1 MKSYKLLLLS
11 ILSGA
16 LLWLSWNPINISFLA
31 FIAFVPLF
39 FISDNLLSKKSRVPF
54 WQGMVYS
61 FPAFVIWN
69 ASTTWWIWNSTPPGS
84 IGAIFLN
91 SLIMSITFG
100 LWHCFK
106 SQKPSKLA
114 IPITFIGFWLS
125 FEYIHL
131 HWDLSWPWLNL
142 GNVFAPHTQ
151 FVQWYEY
158 TGTFGGSLWILATN
172 FLIYYLLINLKNN
185 RRKSIIYGSVLAVI
199 IILPITISLI
209 KYYSYKLPTK
219 DPIEAIIVQQN
230 TDPWTEEYELSNA
243 DQVMRILK
251 VAFPKITDTT
261 ALMICPESA
270 IPHNISS
277 EKLLNKTFP
286 QRTSRYWGFVVID
299 SFIYHYPN
307 INMIFGLSTLQS
319 FDFKATPTVRE
330 EFPNHFVEYYNTSA
344 CINSN
349 WVSGIYYKSRL
360 VPGVEKMPYP
370 KLFGFLEK
378 FVIDLGGTSGSLGI
392 DTLQRA
398 FPTTI
403 QGGKIKIGAPICYE
417 SIYGELFT
425 QFVKDGAQI
434 MSVITND
441 GWWKNTPGHKQHFAM
456 SKLRAVETR
465 RTILRAAN
473 TGISAFIDEKGDV
486 HQATKYNERIAI
498 KQVVYPND
506 TITFYVKHGDYLAH
520 IANVLSIIMLIY
532 GTFQWIFRKLGYQ
545 KLEK

>member
-11 ILSGA
+11 ILSGT

-61 FPAFVIWN
+61 FPAFAIWN

-151 FVQWYEY
+151 FVQWYEF

-172 FLIYYLLINLKNN
+172 FLVYYLLINLKSN
-185 RRKSIIYGSVLAVI
+185 RRKSIIYGSVLAAI

-219 DPIEAIIVQQN
+219 NPIEAVIVQQN
-230 TDPWTEEYELSNA
+230 TDPWTEEYEMSNA
-243 DQVMRILK
+243 DQALRILK
-251 VAFPKITDTT
+251 LAVPKITDTT
-261 ALMICPESA
+261 ALLICPESA

-277 EKLLNKTFP
+277 EKLINKTFP
-286 QRTSRYWGFVVID
+286 QKTSKYWGFVLIN
-299 SFIYHYPN
+299 SLISHYPN
-307 INMIFGLSTLQS
+307 INMIVGLSTVQR
-319 FDFKATPTVRE
+319 FNFRATPTVRE
-330 EFPNHFVEYYNTSA
+330 EYPNHFVEYYNTSA

-392 DTLQRA
+392 DTTQRA

-417 SIYGELFT
+417 SIYGELFA

-486 HQATKYNERIAI
+486 HQETKYNERIAI
-498 KQVVYPND
+498 KQVVYPNEA
-506 TITFYVKHGDYLAH
+506 ITFYVKHGDYLAH

-532 GTFQWIFRKLGYQ
+532 GAFQWIFRKLGYQ